1 MIAVWLDLVMDKL
14 YIIFRIHLK
23 FRCSLRG
30 GEMTEEQGGKIPH
43 AEIGILGGTGLYEI
57 DGIEDLE
64 ERALDT
70 PFGKPSDSYVIG
82 KFEGKRIAFLARH
95 SRGHRL
101 LPSEINYRANICGF
115 KMLGVT
121 RVISVNSVGSLK
133 EEIKP
138 RDIVFSNQF
147 YDRTRR
153 INTFFGEGIAVHVSF
168 AHPVCQELSQLLFE
182 TGENLGMR
190 LHPKGTNIC
199 IEGPAFSTKAE
210 SGIYR
215 SWGCDVIGMTSV
227 TEARLCREAEI
238 CYATMS
244 LVTDYDVWHEEEES
258 VSVELILEN
267 MRHNIHNARSI
278 IMGALPRLPADRGEA
293 CECSRALKDSIV
305 TSPEL
310 IPQETKQKLQHII
323 GDYVR

>member
-1 MIAVWLDLVMDKL
+1 
-14 YIIFRIHLK
+14 
-23 FRCSLRG
+23 
-30 GEMTEEQGGKIPH
+30 MTTENSEKILQ

-64 ERALDT
+64 ERAIDT

-82 KFEGKRIAFLARH
+82 NLEGKRIAFLSRH

-101 LPSEINYRANICGF
+101 LPMEINYRANIYGF

-133 EEIKP
+133 PEIKP
-138 RDIVFSNQF
+138 RDIVFSDQF
-147 YDRTRR
+147 FDRTKRK
-153 INTFFGEGIAVHVSF
+153 NTFFGEGIAVHVGF
-168 AHPVCQELSQLLFE
+168 AHPVCPEMSQLLFQV
-182 TGENLGMR
+182 GESLGMR
-190 LHPKGTNIC
+190 VHPKGTYIC

-210 SGIYR
+210 SRIYR
-215 SWGCDVIGMTSV
+215 SWDCDVIGMTSV

-267 MRHNIHNARSI
+267 MRHNIHNAKGI
-278 IMGALPRLPADRGEA
+278 IKGALARFPVDRGEA
-293 CECSRALKDSIV
+293 CDCSRALKDCIV

-310 IPQETKQKLQHII
+310 IPREIKQKLRHLI
-323 GDYVR
+323 GDYIS